1 MTTLKAL
8 LTLRMIVRM
17 LIGAQD
23 TKKMTELMISR
34 MFVLFLLLIFLI
46 SVCELQLFIILCAEV
61 LDTQT
66 MQVYDPATTMQGRMN
81 CTSMLV
87 QT

>member
-1 MTTLKAL
+1 
-8 LTLRMIVRM
+8 M
-17 LIGAQD
+17 LMGAQD

-46 SVCELQLFIILCAEV
+46 SVCELQLFMILCAEV

-66 MQVYDPATTMQGRMN
+66 MQVYDPVTTMQGRMN
-81 CTSMLV
+81 CTMMLV

>member
-1 MTTLKAL
+1 
-8 LTLRMIVRM
+8 M
-17 LIGAQD
+17 LMMLMGAQEI
-23 TKKMTELMISR
+23 KKITELMISR

-46 SVCELQLFIILCAEV
+46 NVCELQLFITLCAEV